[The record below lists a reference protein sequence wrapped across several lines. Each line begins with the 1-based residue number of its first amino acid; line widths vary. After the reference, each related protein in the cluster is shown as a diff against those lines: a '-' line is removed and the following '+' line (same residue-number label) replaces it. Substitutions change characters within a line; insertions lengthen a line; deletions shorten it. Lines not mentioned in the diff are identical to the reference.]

1 MGGTPESEAGG
12 GSCSTTVLSV
22 KIKTPKVDYPRE
34 GRDDWRR
41 YVPSWRL
48 VAGSIGALIGAAV
61 VFFGVLFVVTYIFT
75 DIPEVNE
82 VAEAQTSIVY
92 WSDGESE
99 IARLGDTNRIS
110 VPLSQVPEDVRYA
123 VLAAEDRRFYEHSGF
138 DVIGIMRAMWNNLT
152 SDSTSGGSTITQ
164 QLAKNAFLSSEQTY
178 IRKFKEAVLTV
189 KLEVELSK
197 DEILEHYFNVI
208 FYGRSA
214 YGVQTAAEAYFGVES
229 KDLTLEQGAVL
240 ASVINAPGRYNP
252 DDPEGLANLEDRYVY
267 VLNGMVEEEWL
278 TAAERDEA
286 LGSFPE
292 FAERKQDQR
301 YEGPDGY
308 LLRAVQDELEAKG
321 FTQEEIEAGGL
332 RIVSTFTEQAQ
343 DAALAAVEAEGPTSE
358 TDGLRI
364 GLAAVTPGTG
374 EVVAMYGGADY
385 LANSLNNATQAIQ
398 QAGSTFKPFGLAA
411 ATEDG
416 IGLDSQWPGNNG
428 TVVAGYTVNNY
439 AGNSYG
445 SLVSLLTGTE
455 QSINTVYVSVENE
468 TGVEPVQQA
477 AVRAGIP
484 EDTVGMNLENPDLT
498 FVLGTASP
506 HTIDI
511 ASSYATFAARGE
523 RAATTTVRS
532 VRTSDGSLRY
542 EHASEPQRTF
552 DENTADVVN
561 YALRRVVTNGTGGPA
576 QGLGRPA
583 AGKTG
588 STDEYMSAWF
598 AGYVPQLATAVSFSK
613 DDADG
618 NPVSLSGTGGQQQF
632 FGSGYPARI
641 WTAFMQGALEGTDV
655 VDFVEPA
662 ELPSGGGVDSG
673 SAGPTAPDRPAA
685 SDTPEPTSEPEPTE
699 EPEETEEPEPPAESA
714 EPPASEAAP

>member
-542 EHASEPQRTF
+542 EHASELQRTF